1 MKILFTTAL
10 TPDFY
15 ENRKKEYIE
24 SFDISKNLIGLENI
38 QIIECL
44 KSDGD
49 FLNELT
55 DKIYFSNTN
64 DNSLNKGVK
73 EGKSIKKFLDDNTF
87 DDEEIIIKQT
97 GRYKF
102 ISNLFFNNLDKD
114 VDVNV
119 LYGENNNC
127 FFGVFAIKF
136 KWFKHFIN
144 TLDFIYMEN
153 NFISIETLLSN
164 YISKQ
169 NLVVKKHEKIDVY
182 SNINN
187 NHLVIW

>member
-49 FLNELT
+49 FLNGLT
-55 DKIYFSNTN
+55 DKIFFSNTN
-64 DNSLNKGVK
+64 DDSLNKGVK
-73 EGKSIKKFLDDNTF
+73 EGKSIKKFLENNAF